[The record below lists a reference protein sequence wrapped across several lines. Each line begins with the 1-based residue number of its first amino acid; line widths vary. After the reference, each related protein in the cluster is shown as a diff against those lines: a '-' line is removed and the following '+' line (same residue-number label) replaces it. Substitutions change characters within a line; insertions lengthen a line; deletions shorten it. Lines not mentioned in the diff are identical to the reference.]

1 MKDAS
6 VLIPGSYDPVTVG
19 HLDLIRRA
27 AAEYREVYAV
37 VFVNPKKTCLFSL
50 SERMRMLT
58 LAAEDLENVLVS
70 ESDGLVIDYMR
81 DHGIDYILKGY
92 RGEEDLRWE
101 REQAAWN
108 SAHGGYETILLP
120 CAEGLR
126 AVSSTEVRRRL
137 AAGEDISGLVPEK
150 VLPLLQK
157 RQKGN

>member
-37 VFVNPKKTCLFSL
+37 VFVNPKKHCLFSL

-81 DHGIDYILKGY
+81 DHGVDYILKGY

-120 CAEGLR
+120 CSEALR

-137 AAGEDISGLVPEK
+137 AAGEDICGLVPEK